1 MKRYIFTAFVILAV
15 GVGIVVAQDHHKKAE
30 AGKLQKAKVEFTE
43 TIKLKDVMLR
53 GEYLFVHD
61 DEKLAKGLDCTY
73 IYDSSGK
80 LVVSFHC
87 EPIERA
93 KADQFKVLVTTRGN
107 ILELEEY
114 QFAGSTE
121 AHRVPRAE

>member
-1 MKRYIFTAFVILAV
+1 M
-15 GVGIVVAQDHHKKAE
+15 G
-30 AGKLQKAKVEFTE
+30 
-43 TIKLKDVMLR
+43 VMLR

-61 DEKLAKGLDCTY
+61 DEKMAKGLDCTY
-73 IYDSSGK
+73 VYDSAGK

-93 KADQFKVLVTTRGN
+93 KTDQFKVLVTTKGN
-107 ILELEEY
+107 LLEIEEY

>member
-1 MKRYIFTAFVILAV
+1 MKRYIFTALIVLALGAGAV
-15 GVGIVVAQDHHKKAE
+15 LAQDHHKKAE

-43 TIKLKDVMLR
+43 TIKLMDVMLR

-61 DEKLAKGLDCTY
+61 DEKMAKGLDCTY
-73 IYDSSGK
+73 VYDAAGK

-87 EPIERA
+87 EPIERER
-93 KADQFKVLVTTRGN
+93 ADQFKVLVTTKGN
-107 ILELEEY
+107 VLELEEY
-114 QFAGSTE
+114 QFAGSKE

>member
-1 MKRYIFTAFVILAV
+1 MKRYIFTALVVLALGA
-15 GVGIVVAQDHHKKAE
+15 GVVLAQDHHKKVE

-43 TIKLKDVMLR
+43 TIKLLDVMLR

-61 DEKLAKGLDCTY
+61 DEKMAKGLDCTY
-73 IYDSSGK
+73 VYDSAGK
-80 LVVSFHC
+80 LLVSFHC
-87 EPIERA
+87 EPIERV
-93 KADQFKVLVTTRGN
+93 KTDQFKVLVTTKGN
-107 ILELEEY
+107 VLELEEY

>member
-1 MKRYIFTAFVILAV
+1 LGA
-15 GVGIVVAQDHHKKAE
+15 GVVLAQDHHKKVE

-43 TIKLKDVMLR
+43 TIKLLDVMLR

-61 DEKLAKGLDCTY
+61 DEKMAKGLDCTY
-73 IYDSSGK
+73 VYDSAGK
-80 LVVSFHC
+80 LLVSFHC
-87 EPIERA
+87 EPIERV
-93 KADQFKVLVTTRGN
+93 KTDQFKVLVTTKGN
-107 ILELEEY
+107 VLELEEY